1 MGEKTDPLGRSRR
14 AAFDPVGEMKSREEK
29 LMRAVESL
37 VPEIVDLT
45 KRLVAQPSTL
55 GNETSAL
62 EVMEDEL
69 GKLGFAHRRIPIDP
83 ELLSEH
89 PGFGPVPWGYEGRY
103 NVVAHRPA
111 DQEGGR
117 SVLFNGHLDVV
128 SPEPLEHWERNP
140 FEPVE
145 KEGWLFGRGS
155 GDMKSGIA
163 AMTYALKAVEK
174 AGIGLKAPVFLE
186 TVIEEECSGNGALA
200 CLHAGI
206 DADAVLIPEPFGP
219 TILTAQVGVVWFK
232 VTLDGVPVHVLD
244 AQSGVNAIE
253 KCFPLFKA
261 LRELEENLNLS
272 VHPAFSGLRHPA
284 NLNIGIIKGGDWP
297 STVPAFAEFHCR
309 LGFMPEIAYPEI
321 RDRVVKTIAEA
332 ASVDEWL
339 SRNPPRVD
347 FYGFRSEGHHIS
359 RDLPALKI
367 LGACH
372 RDLSGRDPESYVS
385 TATTDLRAFVHFGRG
400 QATCFGPVAERIHGA
415 NECVNI
421 DSVVHTAKVY
431 ALFLLRWCNSL
442 E

>member
-1 MGEKTDPLGRSRR
+1 MNSQ
-14 AAFDPVGEMKSREEK
+14 EEK
-29 LMRAVESL
+29 LIQAVESL
-37 VPEIVDLT
+37 VPELIDLT
-45 KRLVAQPSTL
+45 KLLVAQPSTL

-62 EVMEDEL
+62 EVMEGEL
-69 GKLGFAHRRIPIDP
+69 TKLGFTHQRIPIDP

-89 PGFGPVPWGYEGRY
+89 PGFAPVPWGYEGRY
-103 NVVAHRPA
+103 NLVAHRPA
-111 DQEGGR
+111 DQEGGK
-117 SVLFNGHLDVV
+117 SALFNGHLDVV
-128 SPEPLEHWERNP
+128 SPAPLDRWESNP
-140 FEPVE
+140 FEPFE

-163 AMTYALKAVEK
+163 AMTYALKAVET
-174 AGIGLKAPVFLE
+174 AGLELRAPVFLE

-200 CLHAGI
+200 CLHAGV

-219 TILTAQVGVVWFK
+219 TLLTAQVGVVWFK

-261 LRELEENLNLS
+261 LRKLEEDLNRK
-272 VHPAFSGLRHPA
+272 VHPAFSGLGHPA

-309 LGFMPEIAYPEI
+309 LGFTPDIACPEI
-321 RDRVVKTIAEA
+321 RNRVARTIAEA
-332 ASVDEWL
+332 ASSDAWL
-339 SRNPPRVD
+339 SKNPPRVD
-347 FYGFRSEGHHIS
+347 FYGFRSEGHHLS
-359 RDLPALKI
+359 LDLPALKT

-372 RDLSGRDPESYVS
+372 RDLSGKAAESFVS
-385 TATTDLRAFVHFGRG
+385 TATTDLRTFVRFGRG

-431 ALFLLRWCNSL
+431 AMFLLRWCNSM